1 MELKMYTLAY
11 IQLPEDPN
19 NPGNNTHVKYTF
31 NLEYDIIDIYI
42 SYGSNYENDNR
53 SWYGGTNTYKV
64 SGVTEL
70 TFPLT
75 DSSIPVFTTNPISFE
90 NVMMS
95 GHYNGRPYLDVEEP
109 VQDYSYEMTSG
120 TVDVNIAYNNN
131 KFEISM
137 NNYPIPQNNGGNI
150 KQTNLNTYGV
160 TYSYQTTLENSE
172 QVLPEGT
179 ASISG
184 TYEGGQ
190 KEVAGEWYGL
200 TNIDL
205 RLTVTREYVT
215 I

>member
-1 MELKMYTLAY
+1 M
-11 IQLPEDPN
+11 I
-19 NPGNNTHVKYTF
+19 
-31 NLEYDIIDIYI
+31 
-42 SYGSNYENDNR
+42 
-53 SWYGGTNTYKV
+53 
-64 SGVTEL
+64 
-70 TFPLT
+70 
-75 DSSIPVFTTNPISFE
+75 
-90 NVMMS
+90 S

-109 VQDYSYEMTSG
+109 VQDYSYEMTSW

-137 NNYPIPQNNGGNI
+137 NNYPIPQNNGGNVQ
-150 KQTNLNTYGV
+150 QTNINTYGV

-184 TYEGGQ
+184 TYEEGQ
-190 KEVAGEWYGL
+190 KEVAEQEYGL
-200 TNIDL
+200 RNIDL